1 MLLKKYFQFS
11 LLLFITLFSACEGV
25 SQDTNKIYLPS
36 EHFPN
41 LGYLIKDAQVW
52 DYLVIS
58 EASLS
63 LYANLEDKMKN
74 LPECRIY
81 QTELQDFQ
89 QLIKKLSVDS
99 MAILYKQKQTN
110 YLKDLPVF
118 AKYLTSKEKEK
129 IKPDTNL
136 PLKGWK
142 IAVDPG
148 HIEKTMEMAQIEA
161 KFIKMKASDATGLVP
176 ISFNEANLTLA
187 TANLLAEKL
196 KKAGAEIMITRPQA
210 GIGLLGMTFDEWYE
224 SRRFSDLS
232 AEMRAGRMDS
242 SFMTKYFFEN
252 DATKTDWY
260 GRLYVPIDLRLR
272 AEKINAFAPDL
283 SVIIHY
289 NVHGPNWE
297 MRDAENNMQPTDKN
311 YTMSF
316 IAGSFK
322 AYELSRQEDRIAFL
336 RLLLSDDIPKSI
348 QLSDKIT
355 SSFVK
360 VLSIPAVNTADNLGY
375 LNKSCVLTEKEGV
388 YARNLGLTRN
398 IKGVLCYGESLCQD
412 NITEAAWLNQRLIQ
426 AGEMKTSSRV
436 RMVADAYFEGIMNY
450 VKENTNK

>member
-1 MLLKKYFQFS
+1 MLLKKYFH
-11 LLLFITLFSACEGV
+11 LLLLMCITFFVACEGV
-25 SQDTNKIYLPS
+25 SQDTTKFYLPS

-41 LGYLIKDAQVW
+41 LAYLIKDTQVW
-52 DYLVIS
+52 DYMVINKES
-58 EASLS
+58 IS

-81 QTELQDFQ
+81 QSELHDVQK
-89 QLIKKLSVDS
+89 LIKILSVDS
-99 MAILYKQKQTN
+99 IGIFYKQKQSN
-110 YLKDLPVF
+110 YLKDLPAF
-118 AKYLTSKEKEK
+118 YKYVKQKEKEK
-129 IKPDTNL
+129 IKPDINL

-148 HIEKTMEMAQIEA
+148 HIEQTMEMAQIEA

-210 GIGLLGMTFDEWYE
+210 GIGLLGISFEEWYAK
-224 SRRFSDLS
+224 RRFSDLA
-232 AEMRAGRMDS
+232 AEMRAGRIDS
-242 SFMTKYFFEN
+242 SFMTKYFFDN

-272 AEKINAFAPDL
+272 ADKINAFSPDI

-316 IAGSFK
+316 VAGSFK
-322 AYELSRQEDRIAFL
+322 AYELSRQEDRMAFL
-336 RLLLSDDIPKSI
+336 RLLLSEDITKSI
-348 QLSDKIT
+348 ELSDKIT

-360 VLSIPAVNTADNLGY
+360 TLSIPAVTVADNLGY
-375 LNKSCVLTEKEGV
+375 LNKSCILTEKEGV

-412 NITEAAWLNQRLIQ
+412 NISEAAWLNQRLIQ
-426 AGEMKTSSRV
+426 AGDMKTSSRV
-436 RMVADAYFEGIMNY
+436 RMVADAYYEGILNY
-450 VKENTNK
+450 VKNNTTK